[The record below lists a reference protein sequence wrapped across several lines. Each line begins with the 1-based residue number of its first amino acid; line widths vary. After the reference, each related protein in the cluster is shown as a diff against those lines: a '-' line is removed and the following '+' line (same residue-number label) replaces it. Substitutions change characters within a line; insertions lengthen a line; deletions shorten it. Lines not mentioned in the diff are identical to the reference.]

1 MKSNSID
8 QTNEKRKDKGINVQY
23 MAYMHL
29 KQIHCNITGIQ
40 HFNQY
45 LLYMYMYIYLFTH
58 KYQVIIQY
66 YIIHMYIIDYFD
78 NYTYFLRSALD
89 IKSNPSYNEV

>member
-29 KQIHCNITGIQ
+29 KQIHCN
-40 HFNQY
+40 

-58 KYQVIIQY
+58 
-66 YIIHMYIIDYFD
+66 
-78 NYTYFLRSALD
+78 
-89 IKSNPSYNEV
+89 

>member
-58 KYQVIIQY
+58 
-66 YIIHMYIIDYFD
+66 
-78 NYTYFLRSALD
+78 
-89 IKSNPSYNEV
+89 